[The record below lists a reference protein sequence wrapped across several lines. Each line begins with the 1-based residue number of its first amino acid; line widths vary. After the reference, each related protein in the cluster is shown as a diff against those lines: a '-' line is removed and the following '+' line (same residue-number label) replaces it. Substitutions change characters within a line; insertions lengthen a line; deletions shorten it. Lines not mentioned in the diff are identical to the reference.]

1 MIYLLTCYTNI
12 NAEMKPPQFIVY
24 IFTLI
29 FALKS
34 LIHLG
39 DLMHHIHA
47 ATSIL
52 RICHKIQSCRAKNM
66 IFYQKIKNQGFLLKN
81 LQFFCLVFFFQS
93 KAITQE

>member
-1 MIYLLTCYTNI
+1 MIYLLTCCTNI

-29 FALKS
+29 FELKS
-34 LIHLG
+34 LIHVG

-52 RICHKIQSCRAKNM
+52 RICHKIQSCRAKNI
-66 IFYQKIKNQGFLLKN
+66 IFYQKIKNQGFFIKKPPIFLPG
-81 LQFFCLVFFFQS
+81 FFLS
-93 KAITQE
+93 K